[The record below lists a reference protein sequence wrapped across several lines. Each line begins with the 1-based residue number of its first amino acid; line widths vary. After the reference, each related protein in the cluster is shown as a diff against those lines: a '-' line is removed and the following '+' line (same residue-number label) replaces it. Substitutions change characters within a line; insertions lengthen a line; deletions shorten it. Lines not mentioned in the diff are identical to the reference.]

1 MASKKTNTDKKVTLD
16 QLWGNLQNEHG
27 DDKVLFAS
35 ETPRIQTM
43 STGIPSL
50 DLKAIGRGG
59 IPRGAITELFGEES
73 SGKTTVALST
83 IADAQRNGETCAF
96 IDLEHALD
104 RDYAQKLGIDLDKL
118 RYIGV
123 DLAEDALE
131 IIEQLIDT
139 GEVSLIVLDSISA
152 LITKREAEG
161 EVGDANVGV
170 VAKLMSQTLKR
181 YTGKLKETNTSLV
194 FINQLREK
202 VGVFFGSPEITSG
215 GKALQ
220 FYASLRIR
228 VRKELLREKD
238 EVVGVKSTAKIVKS
252 KIGQSF
258 REGGFENRYGSG
270 IQREANLIEQAADFG
285 LIEKKGGWF
294 NIEGKSFRG
303 KELGEALK
311 GNPEGYRTVKD
322 ALYDFVLNG
331 VVPEVN
337 LADVIQGSTQAE
349 APIEGLDDNLDSE
362 NSTESDED

>member
-1 MASKKTNTDKKVTLD
+1 MASKKTNTEKKVTLD
-16 QLWGNLQNEHG
+16 QLWGNLQKQHG

-35 ETPRIQTM
+35 ETPHIQTM

-59 IPRGAITELFGEES
+59 IPRGSITELFGENA

-83 IADAQRNGETCAF
+83 IAEAQQNGETCAF
-96 IDLEHALD
+96 VDLEHALD

-123 DLAEDALE
+123 DIAEDALE
-131 IIEQLIDT
+131 IVEKLIDT

-161 EVGDANVGV
+161 EIGDANVGV

-181 YTGKLKETNTSLV
+181 YTGKLKETNTSLI
-194 FINQLREK
+194 FINQTREK
-202 VGVFFGSPEITSG
+202 VGVFFGSPETTSG
-215 GKALQ
+215 GKALE
-220 FYASLRIR
+220 FYASLRLR
-228 VRKELLREKD
+228 VRKELLKEGD
-238 EVVGVKSTAKIVKS
+238 EVVGVKSVTKVVKS
-252 KIGQSF
+252 KVGQSF
-258 REGGFENRYGSG
+258 READYENRYDTG
-270 IQREANLIEQAADFG
+270 IQREASLIGQAADFG
-285 LIEKKGGWF
+285 LIEKKGGWL
-294 NIEGKSFRG
+294 NIDGKSFRE
-303 KELGEALK
+303 KELGNMLMN
-311 GNPEGYRTVKD
+311 NPEGYRTVKD

-337 LADVIQGSTQAE
+337 LADVIQGSAQAE